1 MFQFVD
7 PKFFIVKEKKKI
19 TKIAGP
25 TSTMDDGGDGGGDGN
40 SF

>member
-1 MFQFVD
+1 MFKFVG
-7 PKFFIVKEKKKI
+7 PKIFIVKEKKKI

-25 TSTMDDGGDGGGDGN
+25 TSTMDDGGGDGN